1 MRSFAGRMNAR
12 YRTIDFRRVRTYYLT
27 TGTDTARSEHIRAE
41 FRDFDLREVRPV
53 WLGGERREGAG
64 GVVTR
69 FQSTATGFM
78 RIVERG
84 LREASSAPGS
94 FEPFMIL
101 EDDVRLFPDTPWAVP
116 GARVRI
122 PETCDLLFTG
132 VSSSFHGAE
141 ERFCAHCDR
150 VHATGPVRATR
161 HDDHLYRVAKMLSFH
176 GVVVCSAL
184 GANAIS
190 RAMMEAF
197 CKDEVCD
204 VHTASMLEAY
214 EVYALNVPLV
224 YQDARLGGQEAQ
236 TKTRIDALLQEG
248 TGGVESIEP
257 PTTTDDRLVGAKIAA
272 ICSQ

>member
-1 MRSFAGRMNAR
+1 MHSP
-12 YRTIDFRRVRTYYLT
+12 YRTIDFRRLRAYYLT
-27 TGTDTARSEHIRAE
+27 TGTDAARSEHMRAE

-53 WLGGERREGAG
+53 WLGGERRKQEEGVECA
-64 GVVTR
+64 VTR

-78 RIVERG
+78 RAVERG
-84 LREASSAPGS
+84 LREAPDASGG

-101 EDDVRLFPDTPWAVP
+101 EDDVSLFPDTPWVVP
-116 GARVRI
+116 GACVLI
-122 PETCDLLFTG
+122 PETCDLLFAG
-132 VSSSFHGAE
+132 VSSSFHGTD

-150 VHATGPVRATR
+150 VHATGPICVSR
-161 HDDHLYRVAKMLSFH
+161 HDDHLYRVANMLSFH

-197 CKDEVCD
+197 YRDEVCD
-204 VHTASMLEAY
+204 VHTASMLGAY

-224 YQDARLGGQEAQ
+224 YQDARFGGQEAQ
-236 TKTRIDALLQEG
+236 TKTRIDALLQEAEG
-248 TGGVESIEP
+248 DAESIEP
-257 PTTTDDRLVGAKIAA
+257 SASVDDRFVGAKIAA

>member
-1 MRSFAGRMNAR
+1 MSSR
-12 YRTIDFRRVRTYYLT
+12 YRTIDFRRLRAYYLT
-27 TGTDTARSEHIRAE
+27 TGTDAARSEHMRAE

-53 WLGGERREGAG
+53 WLGGERRKQEEG
-64 GVVTR
+64 VECMVTH

-78 RIVERG
+78 RAVERG
-84 LREASSAPGS
+84 LREATGAPGV

-101 EDDVRLFPDTPWAVP
+101 EDDVSLFPDTQWAVP
-116 GARVRI
+116 GACVRV
-122 PETCDLLFTG
+122 PETCDLLFAG
-132 VSSSFHGAE
+132 VSSSFHGTE

-197 CKDEVCD
+197 CRDEVCD
-204 VHTASMLEAY
+204 VHTASMLGAY

-224 YQDARLGGQEAQ
+224 YQDGRFGGQEAQ

-248 TGGVESIEP
+248 SAESIELP
-257 PTTTDDRLVGAKIAA
+257 VSGDDRFVGAKIAA
-272 ICSQ
+272 NDSCP